1 MRFSCPTPA
10 NSVLWLKSGHEYQG
24 QVLKIS
30 NGGQTVLYID
40 GFRLVVASHSLLKVG
55 DTIRFRVEKVVPR
68 VVFKLIAR
76 KNERE
81 QDFEVRI

>member
-10 NSVLWLKSGHEYQG
+10 DGILWLKSGQEYHG

-30 NGGQTVLYID
+30 KGGQTVLHID
-40 GFRLVVASHSLLKVG
+40 GFKLVVASHSLLKVG
-55 DTIRFRVEKVVPR
+55 DTIRFRVEKVAPR
-68 VVFKLIAR
+68 VVFKLMAR